1 MKIPMIL
8 QSPHLKK
15 WSLRLVI
22 ATLLF
27 WMAGFFIL
35 PYAAK
40 PLLERVL
47 QDKYHRQVSIGSVS
61 INPVILAAR
70 IRRIAM
76 LEPDGKTP
84 FLTAKEL
91 YVNLQARSLIQRAP
105 IIEELKLTQPYL
117 HVVRTAANTYNLSD
131 IVADMLKPT
140 DTKTLFS
147 LNNIE
152 ISNGRIDFDDR
163 PEQTHHVIS
172 ELNVR
177 VPFISNLPYKSD
189 TYVTPLL
196 SARVNGAALALSGR
210 SQPFSASRETL
221 LDLKLS
227 DVDLAKYMEYVPEK
241 LNFSVP
247 SAQLDTNLT
256 VSFAET
262 AQHQPAVILRGSASL
277 SKLRVVKAGNTLLSL
292 NRLSAVVEN
301 ADILGGHVKLKS
313 LAIDAP
319 ELNVA
324 RNHSGK
330 LNLAELI
337 PVPAAPVKKTPAAAK
352 AAKPFIFEAGDIEL
366 TKGVVHFSDAVPK
379 TAFDTTLRDI
389 NISLRQF
396 STQANHPATLT
407 ASLITANDATI
418 KNSGKLA
425 LQPFSSEGDLTMNGI
440 PLQHYAPYYANLVLF
455 DTSGILN
462 AAAHYRFSLANG
474 AAQLQLARLS
484 AQLTDLQLQQH
495 KAHSAFVKI
504 AHLAV
509 DNGELDLDKRS
520 LTLGNVSTDQ
530 GSIDIKRDRDGV
542 IDLTRL
548 LPAHPGANPAR
559 SKPAREK
566 TPANPPWD
574 IAVNKLALQNYAV
587 NFTDASLPHPAVI
600 KTSAINFTADNFT
613 TRPGNK
619 TNVDLQLFVNRTG
632 RLAGKGVLTLDPLN
646 AALNI
651 EARGVDI
658 VPMQPYFAHLINITV
673 TDGAVST
680 KGKLQLAMAP
690 KRPAKVTYT
699 GNARI
704 TGFASVDNQDS
715 ADFLK
720 WDNLELQSLRVATA
734 PQHADVGNVILTGLY
749 SRLIINPDGRLNVQ
763 NILKENAPSTT
774 SAGTAAPSQQPAP
787 APKAAGNG
795 NASAPSP
802 VTVSKI
808 AFKNGHINFTDH
820 FIQPN
825 YSANLTGLNGAIT
838 GLSSDPASKADI
850 ALNGKVENQGQ
861 LDINGQINP
870 LSGNL
875 YLDLL
880 AKLSDFELSPLTPYS
895 AKYAGY
901 GIQKGKLSFDVK
913 YHIENRKLS
922 AENHL
927 FLNQLTLGD
936 RVESPSA
943 TKLPVALALALLKD
957 RNGNINVTLPI
968 AGSLDD
974 PQFSIGGL
982 IIKVIL
988 NLLAKAVTSPF
999 ALIGNFFGGDSAQL
1013 SYLEFAPGS
1022 AVIDPAGET
1031 KLKDLGKALADR
1043 PSLKLDIAGRVDA
1056 DADASGLRQLALERL
1071 LKVQKLKQMV
1081 QSGLSVSSVDDIKI
1095 EPNEYANYL
1104 KRAYKA
1110 EKIPGKP
1117 KVMGLI
1123 DKDIPPAQMEK
1134 LMLANIK
1141 VSSDD
1146 LRDLALRRA
1155 QAAKEYLLQ
1164 QGTIDAARI
1173 FITTAKTETEAQ
1185 KKLKRTRVDFILG
1198 AN

>member
-1 MKIPMIL
+1 MKIPIIL
-8 QSPHLKK
+8 QSPRLKK

-27 WMAGFFIL
+27 WMVGFFIL

-40 PLLERVL
+40 PLLEKLL
-47 QDKYHRQVSIGSVS
+47 QDKYHRQVSIGDIS
-61 INPVILAAR
+61 INPVILTAR
-70 IRRIAM
+70 IKQIAM

-84 FLTAKEL
+84 FLTAREL

-152 ISNGRIDFDDR
+152 INNGRIDFDDQ
-163 PEQTHHVIS
+163 PEHSHHVVS

-177 VPFISNLPYKSD
+177 VPFISNLPYKAD

-196 SARVNGAALALSGR
+196 SARVNGAALTLSGR

-227 DVDLAKYMEYVPEK
+227 GVDLAKYMEYVPEK
-241 LNFSVP
+241 LSFSIP

-262 AQHQPAVILRGSASL
+262 AQQQPAVILRGSASL
-277 SKLRVVKAGNTLLSL
+277 SKLRVVQAGNTLLSL
-292 NRLSAVVEN
+292 NRLSAIVDN
-301 ADILGGHVKLKS
+301 ADILGGHIKLKS
-313 LAIDAP
+313 LTIDGP
-319 ELNVA
+319 ELKVT
-324 RNHSGK
+324 RDQGGK
-330 LNLAELI
+330 LNLAKLL
-337 PVPAAPVKKTPAAAK
+337 PAPAAPAKKPPVTAA
-352 AAKPFIFEAGDIEL
+352 AAKPFVFEADDINL
-366 TKGVVHFSDAVPK
+366 TKGIVHFSDGVPQ
-379 TAFDTTLRDI
+379 TAFDTTLHDI
-389 NISLRQF
+389 NISLKQF

-407 ASLITANDATI
+407 ASLVTDNDATL
-418 KNSGKLA
+418 KNSGKLTV
-425 LQPFSSEGDLTMNGI
+425 QPLSAEGDLMLNDI

-455 DTSGILN
+455 DTSGTLN
-462 AAAHYRFSLANG
+462 AAAHYRFGLVNG
-474 AAQLQLARLS
+474 AAQLQLAQLN

-495 KAHSAFVKI
+495 KTRSAFLKI

-509 DNGELDLDKRS
+509 GNGELDLGKRS
-520 LTLGNVSTDQ
+520 VTLGSISTDQ
-530 GSIDIKRDRDGV
+530 GSVDIKRNRNGV
-542 IDLTRL
+542 IDLTQL
-548 LPAHPGANPAR
+548 LPAHGSASTTK
-559 SKPAREK
+559 SKHAAEK
-566 TPANPPWD
+566 TPAWD

-619 TNVDLQLFVNRTG
+619 TNVDLQLLVNRTG
-632 RLAGKGVLTLDPLN
+632 RLAGKGVLTLDPLS
-646 AALNI
+646 AALSV

-680 KGKLQLAMAP
+680 KGKLELAIAP
-690 KRPAKVTYT
+690 RRPAQVTYI
-699 GNARI
+699 GNARV
-704 TGFASVDNQDS
+704 TGFASVDNQNS
-715 ADFLK
+715 EDFLK

-734 PQHADVGNVILTGLY
+734 PQHADIGNVILSGLY

-763 NILKENAPSTT
+763 NILKDSAPSTT
-774 SAGTAAPSQQPAP
+774 SVAATAPLPKQPIP
-787 APKAAGNG
+787 AADKIKTGKVP
-795 NASAPSP
+795 APSP
-802 VTVSKI
+802 VKVSKI
-808 AFKNGHINFTDH
+808 VFRNGHINFTDH

-850 ALNGKVENQGQ
+850 LLNGKVENQGQ
-861 LDINGQINP
+861 LDINGQMNP

-943 TKLPVALALALLKD
+943 TKLPVTLALALLKD
-957 RNGNINVTLPI
+957 RNGNINITLPI

-999 ALIGNFFGGDSAQL
+999 ALIGSIFGGDSSQL

-1022 AVIDPAGET
+1022 AAIDQAGET

-1043 PSLKLDIAGRVDA
+1043 PSLKLDIAGRA
-1056 DADASGLRQLALERL
+1056 DADTDSSGLRQLALERL

-1110 EKIPGKP
+1110 DKIPDKP

-1141 VSSDD
+1141 VSPDD

-1155 QAAKEYLLQ
+1155 QVAKEYLVQ
-1164 QGTIDAARI
+1164 QGAIDAARI
-1173 FITTAKTETEAQ
+1173 FITTAKAETEDQ
-1185 KKLKRTRVDFILG
+1185 KKLKRTRDDFILG
-1198 AN
+1198 TN

>member
-1 MKIPMIL
+1 MKIPTIF
-8 QSPHLKK
+8 QSPRLKK
-15 WSLRLVI
+15 WSLRLIV

-40 PLLERVL
+40 PLLEKLL
-47 QDKYHRQVSIGSVS
+47 QDKYHRQVSIGDIS

-70 IRRIAM
+70 IKQIAM

-84 FLTAKEL
+84 FLTASEL

-163 PEQTHHVIS
+163 PEHSRHIVS

-196 SARVNGAALALSGR
+196 SARVNGAALTLSGR

-221 LDLKLS
+221 IDLKLS
-227 DVDLAKYMEYVPEK
+227 GVDLAKYMEYVPEK
-241 LNFSVP
+241 LSFSVP

-262 AQHQPAVILRGSASL
+262 AQQLPAVIIRGSASL
-277 SKLRVVKAGNTLLSL
+277 SKLRVVQAGNPLLSL
-292 NRLSAVVEN
+292 NRLSAVVDN
-301 ADILGGHVKLKS
+301 ADILRGHIKLKS
-313 LAIDAP
+313 LTIDAP
-319 ELNVA
+319 ELNVT

-330 LNLAELI
+330 LNLTELL
-337 PVPAAPVKKTPAAAK
+337 PAPAAPAKKPPVTTTAAQ
-352 AAKPFIFEAGDIEL
+352 PFVFEAGDITL
-366 TKGVVHFSDAVPK
+366 TKGVVHFNDAVPQ
-379 TAFDTTLRDI
+379 TAFDTTLHDI
-389 NISLRQF
+389 NISLKQF

-407 ASLITANDATI
+407 ASLVTDNDATL
-418 KNSGKLA
+418 KNSGKLTA
-425 LQPFSSEGDLTMNGI
+425 QPFSAEGDLALNGI

-455 DTSGILN
+455 DTAGALN
-462 AAAHYRFSLANG
+462 AAAHYRFSLVNG

-484 AQLTDLQLQQH
+484 AQLNDLQLQQH
-495 KAHSAFVKI
+495 KTRSAFLKI

-509 DNGELDLDKRS
+509 DNGELDLGKRS
-520 LTLGNVSTDQ
+520 VTLGSISTDQ
-530 GSIDIKRDRDGV
+530 GSVDIRRNRDGV
-542 IDLTRL
+542 IDLTQL
-548 LPAHPGANPAR
+548 LPAHGSAGPAKGR
-559 SKPAREK
+559 QAAGR
-566 TPANPPWD
+566 TPAWD
-574 IAVNKLALQNYAV
+574 IAVNKLALHNYAV

-600 KTSAINFTADNFT
+600 KTSAINLTADNFT

-619 TNVDLQLFVNRTG
+619 TNVDLQLLINRSG
-632 RLAGKGVLTLDPLN
+632 RLAGKGVLTLDPLS
-646 AALNI
+646 AALSV

-680 KGKLQLAMAP
+680 KGKLQLAIAP
-690 KRPAKVTYT
+690 RRPAKITYI
-699 GNARI
+699 GNARV
-704 TGFASVDNQDS
+704 TGFASVDNQNS
-715 ADFLK
+715 EDFLK

-734 PQHADVGNVILTGLY
+734 PQHADIGNVILTGLY

-763 NILKENAPSTT
+763 NILKDSAPSTT
-774 SAGTAAPSQQPAP
+774 SVAAAP
-787 APKAAGNG
+787 APKQQIPAPGKGKTGSAP
-795 NASAPSP
+795 APSP

-850 ALNGKVENQGQ
+850 LLNGKVENQGQ
-861 LDINGQINP
+861 LDINGQMNP

-943 TKLPVALALALLKD
+943 TKLPVTLALALLKD
-957 RNGNINVTLPI
+957 RNGNINITLPI

-999 ALIGNFFGGDSAQL
+999 ALIGGIFGGDSSQL

-1022 AVIDPAGET
+1022 AVIDQAGEA

-1056 DADASGLRQLALERL
+1056 DIDTSGLRQLALERL

-1110 EKIPGKP
+1110 AKIPDKP

-1155 QAAKEYLLQ
+1155 QVAKEYLVQ
-1164 QGTIDAARI
+1164 QSAIDASRI
-1173 FITTAKTETEAQ
+1173 FITTAKAETEEQ
-1185 KKLKRTRVDFILG
+1185 KKLKRTRDDFILG

>member
-1 MKIPMIL
+1 MKRPTIL
-8 QSPHLKK
+8 QSPRLKK

-40 PLLERVL
+40 PLLEKLL
-47 QDKYHRQVSIGSVS
+47 QDKYHRQVSIGDIS

-70 IRRIAM
+70 VKQIAM

-84 FLTAKEL
+84 FLTAREL
-91 YVNLQARSLIQRAP
+91 YVNLQARSLIQGAP
-105 IIEELKLTQPYL
+105 IIEELKLVQPYL
-117 HVVRTAANTYNLSD
+117 HMVRTAANTYNLSD

-152 ISNGRIDFDDR
+152 VSNGRIDFDDQ
-163 PEQTHHVIS
+163 PEQSHHVVS

-196 SARVNGAALALSGR
+196 SAKVNGASLTLSGR
-210 SQPFSASRETL
+210 SQPFSASRETVI
-221 LDLKLS
+221 DLKLS
-227 DVDLAKYMEYVPEK
+227 GVDLAKYMEYVPEK
-241 LNFSVP
+241 LSFSVP

-262 AQHQPAVILRGSASL
+262 AQQQPTVIIRGSASL
-277 SKLRVVKAGNTLLSL
+277 SKLRVVQAGNTLLSL
-292 NRLSAVVEN
+292 NRLSAIVDN
-301 ADILGGHVKLKS
+301 ADIFGGHIKLKS
-313 LAIDAP
+313 LTIDAP

-330 LNLAELI
+330 LNLAELL
-337 PVPAAPVKKTPAAAK
+337 PASAAPAKKPPVTKA
-352 AAKPFIFEAGDIEL
+352 AAKPFVFEADGINL
-366 TKGVVHFSDAVPK
+366 TKGVVHFSDAVPQ
-379 TAFDTTLRDI
+379 TAFDTTLHDI
-389 NISLRQF
+389 NISLKQF
-396 STQANHPATLT
+396 STAANHPAALT
-407 ASLITANDATI
+407 ASLITDNDATL
-418 KNSGKLA
+418 KNSGKLTV
-425 LQPFSSEGDLTMNGI
+425 QPFSAEGDLTLHGI
-440 PLQHYAPYYANLVLF
+440 PLQYYAPYYANLVLF
-455 DTSGILN
+455 DTTGTMN
-462 AAAHYRFSLANG
+462 AATHYRFSLANG
-474 AAQLQLARLS
+474 TPQLQLGQLS
-484 AQLTDLQLQQH
+484 AQLTDLQLLQR
-495 KAHSAFVKI
+495 KTRSAFLKI

-509 DNGELDLDKRS
+509 DNSALDLGKRS
-520 LTLGNVSTDQ
+520 VTLGSISTDQ
-530 GSIDIKRDRDGV
+530 GSVDIRRNRDGI
-542 IDLTRL
+542 IDLTQL
-548 LPAHPGANPAR
+548 LPAHGSAGPA
-559 SKPAREK
+559 KGKQAAEK
-566 TPANPPWD
+566 TLAWD

-600 KTSAINFTADNFT
+600 KTSAINLTADNFT

-619 TNVDLQLFVNRTG
+619 TNVDLHLFINRTG
-632 RLAGKGVLTLDPLN
+632 RLAGKGVLTLDPLS
-646 AALNI
+646 AALSV

-673 TDGAVST
+673 TDGAIST
-680 KGKLQLAMAP
+680 KGKLQLAIAP
-690 KRPAKVTYT
+690 KRPAKVTYI
-699 GNARI
+699 GNARV

-715 ADFLK
+715 EDFLK
-720 WDNLELQSLRVATA
+720 WDNLELQSLRMATA
-734 PQHADVGNVILTGLY
+734 PQHANIGNVILTGLY

-763 NILKENAPSTT
+763 NILKDSAPTTT
-774 SAGTAAPSQQPAP
+774 SVAAAAP
-787 APKAAGNG
+787 APKQPIPAPAKAGN
-795 NASAPSP
+795 APAPSP

-808 AFKNGHINFTDH
+808 VFKNGHINFTDH

-850 ALNGKVENQGQ
+850 LLNGKVENQGQ

-943 TKLPVALALALLKD
+943 TKLPVTLALALLKD
-957 RNGNINVTLPI
+957 RNGNINITLPI

-974 PQFSIGGL
+974 PQFSIGSL

-988 NLLAKAVTSPF
+988 NLLSKAVTSPF
-999 ALIGNFFGGDSAQL
+999 ALIGSIFGGDSSQL

-1022 AVIDPAGET
+1022 AVIDQAGET

-1043 PSLKLDIAGRVDA
+1043 PSLKLDIAGRIDA
-1056 DADASGLRQLALERL
+1056 DIDASGLRQLALERL
-1071 LKVQKLKQMV
+1071 LKVQKLKQIV
-1081 QSGLSVSSVDDIKI
+1081 RSGLSVSSVDDIKI

-1104 KRAYKA
+1104 KLAYKA
-1110 EKIPGKP
+1110 EKIPDKP

-1141 VSSDD
+1141 VSPDD

-1155 QAAKEYLLQ
+1155 QVAKEYLVQ
-1164 QGTIDAARI
+1164 QGAIDAARI
-1173 FITTAKTETEAQ
+1173 FITTAKTETEEQ
-1185 KKLKRTRVDFILG
+1185 KKLKRSRVDFILG